1 VCLKS
6 IRAVIAK
13 EWKCFI
19 GSDRGMFVLYMF
31 LVLTWS
37 VLLATRSSANF
48 NAGPLWLVFFSV
60 VITANFSN
68 TIFISERVSGAL
80 EILITSGFSRN
91 AVLYGKML
99 FILAMSLI
107 FGILC
112 ITITFLFQKFIYNNE
127 LQQIDISGFFLYAGS
142 AFLNVASSAYLSV
155 RMSNPRLLHF
165 ANMFLLGTVV
175 GIYMLLSSMFNVHLF
190 FLILFFCAAAVFICW
205 RAQILYNS
213 EKILQP
219 IYM

>member
-1 VCLKS
+1 MQS

-19 GSDRGMFVLYMF
+19 GSDKGMFFLYF
-31 LVLTWS
+31 ILILIWS
-37 VLLATRSSANF
+37 MLLSSKSSSDLYSA
-48 NAGPLWLVFFSV
+48 PLWLVFFSV

-68 TIFISERVSGAL
+68 NVFISERVSGAL
-80 EILITSGFSRN
+80 EIFITSGLSRN
-91 AVLYGKML
+91 AILYGKL
-99 FILAMSLI
+99 IFVLILSNISGVLCFAMSVVI
-107 FGILC
+107 HR
-112 ITITFLFQKFIYNNE
+112 FLFSDDKNP
-127 LQQIDISGFFLYAGS
+127 LSGMDLLLYSGS

-165 ANMFLLGTVV
+165 ANMFLLMIIVGAYIAISAFYTVDI
-175 GIYMLLSSMFNVHLF
+175 IY
-190 FLILFFCAAAVFICW
+190 LILLLFVAGGLICW

-219 IYM
+219 VYL

>member
-1 VCLKS
+1 MKS
-6 IRAVIAK
+6 IGVVIAK
-13 EWKCFI
+13 EWKCFL

-37 VLLATRSSANF
+37 LLLATRGSAHF
-48 NAGPLWLVFFSV
+48 DAGPLWLVFFSV

-68 TIFISERVSGAL
+68 TVFISERVSGAL

-91 AVLYGKML
+91 AVLYGKMA
-99 FILAMSLI
+99 FVLAMSLV
-107 FGILC
+107 FGLLC
-112 ITITFLFQKFIYNNE
+112 ITLTFLFEKLIYNSDV
-127 LQQIDISGFFLYAGS
+127 QQIEFSGFFLYAGS

-165 ANMFLLGTVV
+165 ANMFLLGIIV
-175 GIYMLLSSMFNVHLF
+175 GTYMVLSSMFYIPII
-190 FLILFFCAAAVFICW
+190 FLISFFCISAVFICW
-205 RAQILYNS
+205 RAQKLYNS

>member
-1 VCLKS
+1 MNG
-6 IRAVIAK
+6 IWAVIVK

-91 AVLYGKML
+91 AVLYGKMA
-99 FILAMSLI
+99 FILGMSLI

-112 ITITFLFQKFIYNNE
+112 ISLTFLFEKFIYNND
-127 LQQIDISGFFLYAGS
+127 LHQIDISGFFLYAGS

-175 GIYMLLSSMFNVHLF
+175 GTYMLLSSMFNVHLF
-190 FLILFFCAAAVFICW
+190 FLILFFCVTAVLICW